1 MFNFITEAK
10 MASSLGRIRKEME
23 DIRNDRISGVSIE
36 PDASNPQHMVG
47 TITGPPDTPYAGGKF
62 RVDIVIPNEYPFS
75 PPKMKFITSVYHPN
89 VSSQTG
95 AICLDILK
103 DQWSPALTMKT
114 ALISLQ
120 ALLCAP
126 EPDDPQD
133 AVVANIYKTNRAE
146 FDNTAREWTLTHADP
161 TGSAAAVGP
170 IISPALRRLMD
181 MGFPQDAASAAL
193 AAARGDEGAAVE
205 ALLSG

>member
-1 MFNFITEAK
+1 
-10 MASSLGRIRKEME
+10 MAGLGRIRKELE
-23 DIRNDRISGVSIE
+23 DIRNDRHSGVSIV
-36 PDASNPQHMVG
+36 PDASNPQHLVG

-62 RVDIVIPNEYPFS
+62 QVDIVIPNEYPFS
-75 PPKMKFITSVYHPN
+75 PPKMKFITKVYHPN
-89 VSSQTG
+89 VSSVTG

-146 FDNTAREWTLTHADP
+146 FDSTAREWTLTHADP
-161 TGSAAAVGP
+161 NGEAAAVAP
-170 IISPALRRLMD
+170 TIPPSVRKLMD
-181 MGFPQDAASAAL
+181 MGFTQEAATDAL
-193 AAARGDEGAAVE
+193 AAARGDENAAIE
-205 ALLSG
+205 ALLTGA